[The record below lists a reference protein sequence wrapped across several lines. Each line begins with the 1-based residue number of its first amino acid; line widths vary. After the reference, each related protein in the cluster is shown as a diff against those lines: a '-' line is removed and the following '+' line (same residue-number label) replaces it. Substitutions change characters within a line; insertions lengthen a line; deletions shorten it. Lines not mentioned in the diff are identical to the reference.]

1 MLAQIIAEDAQTPE
15 TAQTGHENP
24 RLPAEPASSSAAA
37 KADDTDA
44 LHTFSDFTQ
53 LMVKLALPIALQS
66 LISAAVNSA
75 DVFMLAAVS
84 QNALSAVS
92 LAGQI
97 TFILTLIYYGLT
109 TGVTILCAQYWGKGD
124 TETIDR
130 IVGLSLRVSALI
142 STVFTAAAL
151 LFPSMLMRLF
161 TPDPT
166 LIALGIRYMRVIA
179 VGYLFMSISQMLLA
193 AYKSMEQTKVSALI
207 SSACLFTNVGL
218 NAVSIFL
225 LFPGNEAMA
234 VIGVAAATTLS
245 RLLELTLCFLWS
257 RKPGNA
263 RIVLK
268 HVQHVKP
275 CLKTDFWHYTR
286 PVLLNYLVWGGA
298 LTATSSLTG
307 HIGTVMVS
315 ASSIAISVRN
325 LATVAC
331 TGFAGGGGILLGKL
345 LGAKRLQAARQDGR
359 RLTLG
364 SLLLG
369 VAAGGLVLALRP
381 LCLLIVPAETE
392 TRALLD
398 AMLLVCAAYCVG
410 KSFNSTLVGGIFC
423 AGGDTR
429 FGLICDAVAMWG
441 VILPLG
447 FLCAF
452 VWHWPPIAVFV
463 VLCMDEYVKMPF
475 VAWHYRK
482 HRWLQNLTRD
492 TL

>member
-1 MLAQIIAEDAQTPE
+1 MLAKIIAEDVQVPEMTQTVQESPL
-15 TAQTGHENP
+15 
-24 RLPAEPASSSAAA
+24 LPAEPTDTIEYA
-37 KADDTDA
+37 KADDAGTQHSLPD
-44 LHTFSDFTQ
+44 FSR

-66 LISAAVNSA
+66 LISAAVSSA
-75 DVFMLAAVS
+75 DVFMLAGVG

-124 TETIDR
+124 TQTIDR
-130 IVGLSLRVSALI
+130 VVGLSLRISIPISAL
-142 STVFTAAAL
+142 FTMAAL
-151 LFPSMLMRLF
+151 LFPSALMQLF
-161 TPDPT
+161 TPEPA
-166 LIALGIRYMRVIA
+166 LIALGVRYLRVIA
-179 VGYLFMSISQMLLA
+179 VGYLLMGVSQMLLA

-207 SSACLFTNVGL
+207 SSACLFVNVAL
-218 NAVSIFL
+218 NAVSVFL

-234 VIGVAAATTLS
+234 VIGVAAATAIS
-245 RLLELTLCFLWS
+245 RLIELTLCLLWS

-263 RIVLK
+263 RAVFKL
-268 HVQHVKP
+268 VQHVEP
-275 CLKTDFWHYTR
+275 WLKDDFWRYTR

-298 LTATSSLTG
+298 LTATSAVTG
-307 HIGTVMVS
+307 HIGAAMVS
-315 ASSIAISVRN
+315 ASSIALSVRN

-345 LGAKRLQAARQDGR
+345 LGAKRLQAAKQDGR
-359 RLTLG
+359 RLSLG

-369 VAAGGLVLALRP
+369 VVAGGLVLALRP
-381 LCLLIVPAETE
+381 LCLLIVPTEAETR
-392 TRALLD
+392 TLLD

-447 FLCAF
+447 FVCAF
-452 VWHWPPIAVFV
+452 VWHWPPIAVFM

-482 HRWLQNLTRD
+482 HRWLNNLTRD
-492 TL
+492 TQ